1 MMFFNPVVPSVPEI
15 SQSFTAFI
23 QKLNELLICEMQ
35 NMSKSSHF
43 RHIFEIFWYKDTV
56 TNKYGGQELNYE
68 RPRAY
73 EDTLFRLNEFYYSK
87 PYAGFGPGTFAGDNG
102 IMLDELFHAF
112 PRLEVEWRTYQQLKN
127 PELQQE
133 IKMERVGPLS
143 ERTSKWIKALYA
155 EITSMQV
162 LAMNDIDRLACD
174 RLRANLWELERSLV
188 EEHYEREGQT
198 VYPEPGRIII
208 SNNVEPEW
216 TEEQKAAYFGRD
228 T

>member
-1 MMFFNPVVPSVPEI
+1 MDDAW
-15 SQSFTAFI
+15 T
-23 QKLNELLICEMQ
+23 KT
-35 NMSKSSHF
+35 
-43 RHIFEIFWYKDTV
+43 TV
-56 TNKYGGQELNYE
+56 E
-68 RPRAY
+68 R
-73 EDTLFRLNEFYYSK
+73 
-87 PYAGFGPGTFAGDNG
+87 
-102 IMLDELFHAF
+102 I
-112 PRLEVEWRTYQQLKN
+112 
-127 PELQQE
+127 
-133 IKMERVGPLS
+133 GPLS
-143 ERTSKWIKALYA
+143 ERSSKWVKALYA

-174 RLRANLWELERSLV
+174 RLRANLWELERTLI